1 MLKKKILFYT
11 DCYIFG
17 GCEKPIFEVITS
29 KEFSAKYDYKLFYR
43 FSSEYFEGM
52 RKSFPGIDTKRIKG
66 FSFPDIETFNFYLQR
81 QLKNEKS
88 IKFIRYLYSV
98 GIWFFK
104 LAIFFYETV
113 VLYFAFVREN
123 STLVHI
129 NNGGYPGALSCRAA
143 SFAAKLAGKKY
154 ILFNVNNTAN
164 PIKRIADLLI
174 DWLVKRSVTKFIT
187 GSKASKIA
195 LFKKRKFDI
204 NKIINIYHGIR
215 YCQSEGCNKIEKVLK
230 DGYVCMVARFEE
242 RKGHRYVISAWHELI
257 LNYPD
262 YKNIKLVLIGDG
274 PLLGKIKKI
283 ALKNSL
289 GDNILFLGHRDD
301 YMKYVRL
308 CLFLL
313 NPSLEYEDLPYI
325 ILEAM
330 SLGIPVVGTNVAGI
344 PEEIENEKTGLIVS
358 PGDGDALQRAILKLL
373 SDNNVRK
380 NMGIEARKKFQQ
392 SFTLDKMISNYI
404 SIYNSLI

>member
-29 KEFSAKYDYKLFYR
+29 KEFSVKYDYKLFYR

-66 FSFPDIETFNFYLQR
+66 FSFPDIDTFNFYLQR

-88 IKFIRYLYSV
+88 IKFIRYLYPV
-98 GIWFFK
+98 VIRLFK

-154 ILFNVNNTAN
+154 ILFNVHNVAT
-164 PIKRIADLLI
+164 PIKRISDLLI

-187 GSKASKIA
+187 CSKASKIT
-195 LFKKRKFDI
+195 LFEKRKFDI
-204 NKIINIYHGIR
+204 NKIINIYNGVR
-215 YCQSEGCNKIEKVLK
+215 YCQSEGYNKIEKVLK

-242 RKGHRYVISAWHELI
+242 RKGHRYVISAWSEL
-257 LNYPD
+257 LLKYPA
-262 YKNIKLVLIGDG
+262 YKNIKLVLLGDG
-274 PLLGKIKKI
+274 PLLNEIKKI
-283 ALKNSL
+283 ALKNGL
-289 GDNILFLGHRDD
+289 KDNILFLGHRDD
-301 YMKYVRL
+301 CMKYVKS

-313 NPSLEYEDLPYI
+313 NPSLGYEGLPLS

-330 SLGIPVVGTNVAGI
+330 SLGIPVIGTNVAGI

-358 PGDGDALQRAILKLL
+358 PGDSQTLQNAILKLL
-373 SDNNVRK
+373 SDNNLRK

>member
-43 FSSEYFEGM
+43 FSNEYFEGM
-52 RKSFPGIDTKRIKG
+52 RKSFPGIDTRRIKG
-66 FSFPDIETFNFYLQR
+66 FSFPDVNTFNFYLHK

-88 IKFIRYLYSV
+88 IKFIKYLYSA

-104 LAIFFYETV
+104 LAIFLYETV

-129 NNGGYPGALSCRAA
+129 NNGGYPGALSCRAT
-143 SFAAKLAGKKY
+143 SFAAKLTGKKY
-154 ILFNVNNTAN
+154 ILFNVNNTAD

-195 LFKKRKFDI
+195 LFKKRKFNI
-204 NKIINIYHGIR
+204 NKIINIYHGISHCHSKE
-215 YCQSEGCNKIEKVLK
+215 YNKIEKVLK

-242 RKGHRYVISAWHELI
+242 RKGHRYVISAWSEL
-257 LNYPD
+257 LLKYPA

-274 PLLGKIKKI
+274 PLLGEIKKI
-283 ALKNSL
+283 VLKNGL
-289 GDNILFLGHRDD
+289 KDNILFLGQRDD
-301 YMKYVRL
+301 YMKYVRS

-313 NPSLEYEDLPYI
+313 NPSLGYEDLPYI
-325 ILEAM
+325 ILEAI
-330 SLGIPVVGTNVAGI
+330 SLGIPVIGSNVAGI
-344 PEEIENEKTGLIVS
+344 PEEIENEKTGLIV
-358 PGDGDALQRAILKLL
+358 PLGDSNALQRAILKLL
-373 SDNNVRK
+373 SDDNIRK

-392 SFTLDKMISNYI
+392 SFTLDKMIGNYI